1 MSIRPHRSSAR
12 RRRGLPLSGIALAAA
27 LALAGCGGGDEGDA
41 DSDAEPGA
49 EENTAAD
56 SEEAQPDSDTQG
68 GTQGGAEA
76 GDDGQDAESQVGP
89 DGSEEPFASAA
100 LADVAGNDIG
110 TVSFSEVADGVL
122 IEAEVHD
129 LDAGFRGITVHEG
142 GLCETQSSS
151 ESGVFGDFESSGGHL
166 VGSMEEDM
174 GIVDGEEAP
183 QEEAPETDLDD
194 LDDLNEAVPPT
205 EPEAVSHP
213 DHAGDLPNL
222 LVNQDRTGW
231 LSLITDRLETEDLLG
246 DQGSSVIIHAQPD
259 NHGNV
264 PERYFGPDDETLT
277 SGDSGSRVACGV
289 IEEQ

>member
-1 MSIRPHRSSAR
+1 MSTRPHRSSAR
-12 RRRGLPLSGIALAAA
+12 RVRGLPLSGIALAAA
-27 LALAGCGGGDEGDA
+27 LALAGCGGGDASEA
-41 DSDAEPGA
+41 EPDAEQ
-49 EENTAAD
+49 NTAAD
-56 SEEAQPDSDTQG
+56 PEDAQAGSEAEAGAD
-68 GTQGGAEA
+68 GGAEA
-76 GDDGQDAESQVGP
+76 GDEVQDAELQGGP

-110 TVSFSEVADGVL
+110 TVRFSEVANGVL

-129 LDAGFRGITVHEG
+129 LDAGFRGITLHERG
-142 GLCETQSSS
+142 VCETQSSS

-194 LDDLNEAVPPT
+194 LGEAAPPA
-205 EPEAVSHP
+205 EPEAVTHP

-231 LSLITDRLETEDLLG
+231 LSLISDRLETEDLLG

-264 PERYFGPDDETLT
+264 PERYFGPDAETLT
-277 SGDSGSRVACGV
+277 SGDSGNRVACGV
-289 IEEQ
+289 VEEQ